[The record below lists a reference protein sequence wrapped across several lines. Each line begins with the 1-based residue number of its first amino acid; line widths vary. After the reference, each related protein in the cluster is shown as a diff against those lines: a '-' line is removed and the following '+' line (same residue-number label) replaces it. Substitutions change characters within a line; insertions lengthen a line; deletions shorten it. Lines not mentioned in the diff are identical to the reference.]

1 MVHIIPFVAVSLGG
15 MMQWVQ
21 SPRFLEQDTH
31 CLVLVG
37 FRTQFERVLKP
48 NQSKLV

>member
-21 SPRFLEQDTH
+21 SPRFLEQDTLH
-31 CLVLVG
+31 SLLSTGWFQEPVRAC
-37 FRTQFERVLKP
+37 FKTKP
-48 NQSKLV
+48 K